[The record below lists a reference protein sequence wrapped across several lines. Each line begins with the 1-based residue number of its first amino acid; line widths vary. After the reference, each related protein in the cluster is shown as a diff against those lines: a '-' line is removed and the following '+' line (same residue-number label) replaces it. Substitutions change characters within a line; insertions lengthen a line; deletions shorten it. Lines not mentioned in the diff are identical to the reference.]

1 MKNRFFE
8 IGFPIL
14 VAMAGLTGHAAADSG
29 PEQLVFQQTGQAGG
43 AVTFRLVPERI
54 ADPALFRQVDPE
66 RMAAELVEL
75 LALPSRS
82 CREGPYVTVAR
93 ARLDAVGAS
102 LGIRTQVDDLV
113 ARYHA
118 SSEAAQFD
126 FACDNGRTPP
136 EIGNLVATVP
146 GNPALPS
153 WHLSVHV
160 DTNQVKFDGM
170 HRDGDLIRP
179 APGTPLGADDKA
191 GMAII
196 LEILRVIA
204 GAGVEHGPIHI
215 SGMVAEE
222 DGATGARLIDAA
234 AMAGDIV
241 VSIDGSDPAEVAH
254 AAPTSYSGHVTV
266 RTQTSHPASIAEKLS
281 VSACAVGV
289 DFMHRAGFRPDGHP
303 PGHPDVVLHSYF
315 TSCGV
320 DNGRVTD
327 KGHPAA
333 DFQYNSVSP
342 YWTAAWQLRSL
353 EGAQAAAGM
362 VAGLRDTLALVCA
375 EAARNR
381 TPVTCDIQGTAKPSL
396 TGYVMAADAPAVRL
410 LARGYR
416 AAGNPPRVTIQQFGG
431 FNGNYIKE
439 RFGIEMLLLGTGG
452 DQAHT
457 NQEVVSVAGMAAV
470 ARSLLAAMLESWRYE
485 RVR

>member
-1 MKNRFFE
+1 MKNK
-8 IGFPIL
+8 IL
-14 VAMAGLTGHAAADSG
+14 LMIISWTAAWAPANAAAATDEI
-29 PEQLVFQQTGQAGG
+29 PDTLVFERPGATGGPVEYRAARQRVDGG
-43 AVTFRLVPERI
+43 IIGR
-54 ADPALFRQVDPE
+54 VDPE
-66 RMAAELVEL
+66 RMAAELLDL

-82 CREGPYVTVAR
+82 CREGPYVTEAR
-93 ARLDAVGAS
+93 ARLDAVGAP
-102 LGIRTQVDDLV
+102 LRIRTHIDDLL
-113 ARYHA
+113 ARYGA
-118 SSEAAQFD
+118 ATEAEQLD
-126 FACDNGRTPP
+126 FACDNGKTPP
-136 EIGNLVATVP
+136 ETGNLIAAVP

-204 GAGVEHGPIHI
+204 AAGVDHGPIHI

-222 DGATGARLIDAA
+222 DGATGARLIDAGS
-234 AMAGDIV
+234 MAGDII
-241 VSIDGSDPAEVAH
+241 VSIDGSDPAEIAH
-254 AAPTSYSGHVTV
+254 AAPTSYSGYVTV
-266 RTQTSHPASIAEKLS
+266 RTQTSHPASIDEKSS

-303 PGHPDVVLHSYF
+303 PGHADVILHSYF

-320 DNGRVTD
+320 DQGRVTD

-333 DFQYNSVSP
+333 DFQYNSISP

-353 EGAQAAAGM
+353 EGAEAAAHM
-362 VAGLRDTLALVCA
+362 VAGLKATLEQVCRD
-375 EAARNR
+375 AARNR
-381 TPVTCDIQGTAKPSL
+381 TPVQCDMQGTDKPSL

-410 LARGYR
+410 LAEGYR
-416 AAGNPPRVTIQQFGG
+416 RAGNPPRVTLQQFGG

-439 RFGIEMLLLGTGG
+439 RFGLEMLLLGTGG

-457 NQEVVSVAGMAAV
+457 NQEVVSVAGMGAV
-470 ARSLLAAMLESWRYE
+470 ARGLLAAMLESWRYE
-485 RVR
+485 RAR